1 MNTLYQFWSPSH
13 STLWFVYRP
22 IYMRKLKNFNNKS
35 IYWLKRMY
43 YTHLSSFL
51 FHRYEKWFTYYYS
64 KLLKVWYLWKRIIN
78 VLQSLEV
85 NKILPSFTFVKKI
98 IRTFKFFLFLY
109 NFFFERESIILI
121 LFYVCHIYN
130 NFILFF
136 PYLADG

>member
-1 MNTLYQFWSPSH
+1 MQIKCYVKFYLLPTALCES
-13 STLWFVYRP
+13 
-22 IYMRKLKNFNNKS
+22 YMRKLKNFNIKS

-51 FHRYEKWFTYYYS
+51 FYRYEKWFTYYYS
-64 KLLKVWYLWKRIIN
+64 KLFKVWYLWKS

-85 NKILPSFTFVKKI
+85 NKILTSFTFVKK
-98 IRTFKFFLFLY
+98 KLCVHS
-109 NFFFERESIILI
+109 NFFIYFFFWERESIILI
-121 LFYVCHIYN
+121 LFFYVCHIYH